1 MARRHVFAH
10 KIPQRVGDVKNNTGI
25 DYAVWVQNSDIGNEE
40 LAVLLGIDVK
50 YVRRMR
56 KLDWMPDYAVRK
68 RIDQLILTRRE

>member
-25 DYAVWVQNSDIGNEE
+25 DYAVWVQNSEIVDDE
-40 LAVLLGIDVK
+40 LALSLGIDVR
-50 YVRRMR
+50 YVKRMR
-56 KLDWMPDYAVRK
+56 KLDWIPDYAVRK

>member
-25 DYAVWVQNSDIGNEE
+25 DYAVWVQNSEIADDE
-40 LAVLLGIDVK
+40 LALSLGIDVR
-50 YVRRMR
+50 YVKRMR
-56 KLDWMPDYAVRK
+56 KLDWIPDYAVRK